1 MHAIHL
7 PFIYPRPAPQTDL
20 FPRDTAGFPS
30 PSSPPSSRPPPS
42 WSVTQTPFAQ
52 APIARTPL
60 LGPPAPS
67 DPIALGSYRART
79 PSAQPTIAPDPYRSD
94 PLHRSDP
101 LVARTP
107 SLKPTC
113 SDPIA
118 RTQSLGPNRSDPVA
132 RSLIARTP
140 SLGPSLFTPSLLRPP
155 LLGPQPLPPPIALT
169 HSLGS
174 MAAART
180 RLCLHARA
188 ADPRLVCVV
197 LCHVCVPCASL

>member
-67 DPIALGSYRART
+67 DPIALGSYL
-79 PSAQPTIAPDPYRSD
+79 SRSD
-94 PLHRSDP
+94 PKRSAHDRSGPLSLGPPSSFGPARRSDP
-101 LVARTP
+101 VAQTHLLGP
-107 SLKPTC
+107 NC

-118 RTQSLGPNRSDPVA
+118 RTQSLGPRRPVSHRSDPIAWTIIVHT
-132 RSLIARTP
+132 LIAQTP
-140 SLGPSLFTPSLLRPP
+140 IARAPTPAPPP
-155 LLGPQPLPPPIALT
+155 LL
-169 HSLGS
+169 
-174 MAAART
+174 
-180 RLCLHARA
+180 
-188 ADPRLVCVV
+188 
-197 LCHVCVPCASL
+197 